1 MQPSEECRFK
11 KQNKTKHPMEP
22 NFSVNF
28 LDLILVT
35 KNSESN
41 EPGGLLITRL
51 CFKNSLFY
59 KRRSVRLLLL
69 YIKYKILY
77 FRQVASIYL
86 GWFLVFLYS
95 GVELSRH
102 PGEIQYK
109 SKFGN

>member
-1 MQPSEECRFK
+1 
-11 KQNKTKHPMEP
+11 MEP

-59 KRRSVRLLLL
+59 KRRSVRLNFIFQAGGFHISRM
-69 YIKYKILY
+69 YSGI
-77 FRQVASIYL
+77 
-86 GWFLVFLYS
+86 S
-95 GVELSRH
+95 GVELSKH